1 VKLIT
6 VALAYARYRYV
17 VYRIVLR
24 LRMGKSR
31 RDEFLK
37 HKNLRVF
44 DFLPEGPYNANGIKV
59 LLRKGTHDYYMFFQ
73 GVGSVLWG
81 REQFV
86 RAQLVFNEKEVFVD
100 VGANVGSH
108 SLRVAHNYATR
119 GVKVIA
125 IEADSEAHKALVR
138 NIKCNKLTN
147 INAIN
152 IAVSDHEGTVALY
165 ERSYDGTNVGT
176 GLHSIM
182 NELVPGSFNFSN
194 GKSIEVSCNTLD
206 NILSNQKA
214 DVVKIDIEGAEVLAL
229 RGATNLLR
237 NVRTIIVEIHG
248 GNLERVKEIL
258 ESFDFKLEISPRD
271 QYVVG
276 TGYRHSSP

>member
-1 VKLIT
+1 V
-6 VALAYARYRYV
+6 LAYARYRYV
-17 VYRIVLR
+17 AFRIVLR
-24 LRMGKSR
+24 LKMGKSH

-37 HKNLRVF
+37 HKRLKVF
-44 DFLPEGPYNANGIKV
+44 DFLPEGQYNANGIKV
-59 LLRKGTHDYYMFFQ
+59 VLRQGTHDYYMFFQ

-81 REQFV
+81 RELFV

-108 SLRVAHNYATR
+108 SLRVAHDYATR

-125 IEADSEAHKALVR
+125 IEADSEAYNALVR
-138 NIKCNKLTN
+138 NIKCNNLTN
-147 INAIN
+147 IDAIN
-152 IAVSDHEGTVALY
+152 IAVSDHSGKAALY

-182 NELVPGSFNFSN
+182 SELVPGSFNFSN

-206 NILSNQKA
+206 NILSGHRA
-214 DVVKIDIEGAEVLAL
+214 DVVKIDIEGAEILAL

-237 NVRTIIVEIHG
+237 KVHKIIVEIHC
-248 GNLERVKEIL
+248 GNLETVKEIL
-258 ESFDFKLEISPRD
+258 ESFDLKLEIGPGG

-276 TGYRHSSP
+276 TRYLH